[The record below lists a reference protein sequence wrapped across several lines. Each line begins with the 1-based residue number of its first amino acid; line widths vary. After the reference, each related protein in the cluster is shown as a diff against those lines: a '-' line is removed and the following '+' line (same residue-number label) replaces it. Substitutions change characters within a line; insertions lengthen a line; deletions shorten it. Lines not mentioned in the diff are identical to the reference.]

1 MSSVDVF
8 FFFFLP
14 ACSEL
19 KNHMI
24 LVITL
29 LETENKGEV
38 KLYSLVIVY
47 TWAQE
52 NNTVCICSH
61 SYMQKKKTKKKQKT
75 QL

>member
-1 MSSVDVF
+1 MLRVEKSYDTSNHTF
-8 FFFFLP
+8 GNWK
-14 ACSEL
+14 L
-19 KNHMI
+19 KP
-24 LVITL
+24 L
-29 LETENKGEV
+29 NKGEV